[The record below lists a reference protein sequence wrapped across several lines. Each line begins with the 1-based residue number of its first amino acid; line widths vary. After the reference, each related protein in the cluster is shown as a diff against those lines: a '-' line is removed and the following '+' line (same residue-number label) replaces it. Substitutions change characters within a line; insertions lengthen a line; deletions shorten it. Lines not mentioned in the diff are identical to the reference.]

1 MNIKD
6 FFLNSYGRLRS
17 GWRFLIFLFVFIF
30 ITLPVTET
38 IQAFLRTLPPAYSQN
53 LLLTFLTPVFIFII
67 ASTFLGW
74 IFGYLLED
82 LPFRALGWTFSVS
95 WFKELIIGFIIG
107 ALSIC
112 LAALLGVVFGGLS
125 FQANRT
131 AEASEILNTLGIS
144 LIIFV
149 VAAISEE
156 TLFRGY
162 LLQTITRAKLAW
174 GGIILTSFLFA
185 TAHNANPSASIFS
198 WVNTFLAGIWF
209 AVAYLKTRSLWFPFA
224 IHLAWNWFQGSILG
238 INVSGIKELT
248 PAPLLQAVDTSPTWL
263 TGGSYGIEGGIA
275 CTVAL
280 LVSTAII
287 WFLPFLK
294 PTEEM
299 LRLTDE
305 EQPKESKI

>member
-6 FFLNSYGRLRS
+6 FFLNSDGRLRS
-17 GWRFLIFLFVFIF
+17 GLRFLIFLFVFIF
-30 ITLPVTET
+30 ITLFVTEAV
-38 IQAFLRTLPPAYSQN
+38 QRVLGDLPPAYSQN
-53 LLLTFLTPVFIFII
+53 LLLTFLTPIFIFII

-74 IFGYLLED
+74 LFGYLLED

-95 WFKELIIGFIIG
+95 WFRDSAIGFVIG

-112 LAALLGVVFGGLS
+112 FAALIGFVFGGLS
-125 FQANRT
+125 FQINQT
-131 AEASEILNTLGIS
+131 ATAGAILNTLGVS
-144 LIIFV
+144 LFIFI
-149 VAAISEE
+149 AGSISEE

-162 LLQTITRAKLAW
+162 LFQTVTRAKLAW
-174 GGIILTSFLFA
+174 GAVILTSFLFA
-185 TAHNANPSASIFS
+185 TAHNTNPSASLFS
-198 WVNTFLAGIWF
+198 WANTFLAGIWF

-224 IHLAWNWFQGSILG
+224 IHLAWNWFQGAILG
-238 INVSGIKELT
+238 INVSGLKELT
-248 PAPLLQAVDTSPTWL
+248 PAPLLQTIDTSPTWL
-263 TGGSYGIEGGIA
+263 TGGSYGIEGGLA

-280 LVSTAII
+280 IISTVVI

-305 EQPKESKI
+305 EQPKKIK